1 MAVSQR
7 VSLLR
12 ARNSRSAL
20 LAVSIVLSLVAAL
33 LVTVAVGAAHAA
45 GTLLSQGKTASAS
58 SVNAGNQASFAV
70 DGNAG
75 TRWESAWSD
84 PQWLQVDLG
93 GTATISQVVLQWE
106 TASGKA
112 YQIQTSNDGANWTS
126 IYSTTTGPGG
136 TETLNVTGSG
146 RYVRMYGTVRNTGYG
161 YSLWEFQVF
170 GTMGSGGGS
179 TCGTQN
185 AALNQPA
192 TASSTENAGTPAAAA
207 VDGNTGTRW
216 SSAFSDPQWLSVDL
230 GSALPVC
237 QVVLNWETA
246 YATAFQIQ
254 VSTDNVNWTSIYST
268 TTGTGGVQTL
278 TVSSMGRYIRM
289 YGTARATGYGYSLWE
304 FSVFTGGSGGGG
316 PSPSAS
322 ASASPSPSPS
332 STGNGNCGTTNAA
345 LGHPATASSIQ
356 DSNPAYDPFYAV
368 DGSTVTRWSSL
379 SADPQWIEVNL
390 GANLPICQVVLI
402 WENAY
407 ASGFQ
412 IQVSTDNANW
422 TSIYSTTTGT
432 GGTQTLNVSGSG
444 QYVRMYATVR
454 GTGYGDS
461 LWEFAVYTVGNQ
473 TATVPP
479 PAPQPAPG
487 TCPWI
492 NEPNVAVSTRVAQLM
507 GAMTQDQKDAMLY
520 GDGSS
525 TYIGQIAGQPALCIP
540 SVNLED
546 GPAGVGDGLG
556 GVVQFPDGEVA
567 AATFDPGYEHNFG
580 VAAGQEFAA
589 KGVNVS
595 LGPTINIVRDPRWG
609 RSYETFGEDPYLTGE
624 IVSADVQG
632 MQSQGVMAMVKH
644 AAAYNIEQPDGPGS
658 GGGTVVVDPRTL
670 QEIYLPGFQTAI
682 EKGGAAAAMCA
693 YSSVNG
699 AYSCQNPSI
708 LNTPLYQQAG
718 FQGFV
723 SSDWGAIHTT
733 VASANA
739 GETIEMPFGGFF
751 GTSLEQA
758 VTAGQVT
765 QATFDTMVSRVL
777 TQMFR
782 FGMFDHAPSGSTTA
796 IVAAPSHLATALQGD
811 EEGTVLL
818 KNNGVLPLNPNG
830 TESIA
835 VIGSYASSGAI
846 TGGAG
851 SGGATSSGTY
861 DPLYSIQQRAVGGH
875 VTVNYNDGSNQ
886 ASAVSAA
893 QAANVAIVFAAD
905 NYGHEESDNTTL
917 NLPNSQDAL
926 ISAVAA
932 ANPNTIVVL
941 NDNSAILM
949 PWLNQVAGVFEGFY
963 QGQEYGASIAA
974 LLFGDVNPSGHL
986 PITFPSSL
994 TALPANTTAQWPGT
1008 GGTVQYS
1015 EGLDVGYR
1023 WYDANNVTPLF
1034 PFGFG
1039 LSYTSFSFGNL
1050 QIGALSNGQATV
1062 TATVTNTGSRAGTE
1076 VAQLYVGDP
1085 ASVGEPPHQL
1095 KGFQRITL
1103 NPGASGT
1110 VTFTVTAHDLAHWD
1124 TTSNSWIASSGG
1136 YQILVGDSSRNL
1148 PLSGNLNNPATVTA
1162 NTMD

>member
-1 MAVSQR
+1 MAVSHW
-7 VSLLR
+7 VTSLR
-12 ARNSRSAL
+12 TRNTRSAL
-20 LAVSIVLSLVAAL
+20 LAVSLVLSLVAAL
-33 LVTVAVGAAHAA
+33 LAAVTVGTAHAA
-45 GTLLSQGKTASAS
+45 GTLLSQGKPATAS
-58 SVNAGNQASFAV
+58 SVNAGNVAANAV
-70 DGNAG
+70 DGNTN
-75 TRWESAWSD
+75 TRWESVWSD

-93 GTATISQVVLQWE
+93 TSSSISQVVIQWE
-106 TASGKA
+106 TASAKA
-112 YQIQTSNDGANWTS
+112 YQIQVSDDAANWTT

-136 TETLNVTGSG
+136 TETLNITGTG
-146 RYVRMYGTVRNTGYG
+146 RYIRMYGTQRNTGYG
-161 YSLWEFQVF
+161 YSIWEFQVY
-170 GTMGSGGGS
+170 GTAGSGGGA

-185 AALNQPA
+185 AALDQPT
-192 TASSTENAGTPAAAA
+192 TASSQESASLPASAAT
-207 VDGNTGTRW
+207 DGNLNTRW
-216 SSAFSDPQWLSVDL
+216 SSQFSDPQWLDVDL

-246 YATAFQIQ
+246 YATAFQMQ
-254 VSTDNVNWTSIYST
+254 VSTDNT
-268 TTGTGGVQTL
+268 
-278 TVSSMGRYIRM
+278 
-289 YGTARATGYGYSLWE
+289 
-304 FSVFTGGSGGGG
+304 
-316 PSPSAS
+316 
-322 ASASPSPSPS
+322 
-332 STGNGNCGTTNAA
+332 
-345 LGHPATASSIQ
+345 
-356 DSNPAYDPFYAV
+356 
-368 DGSTVTRWSSL
+368 
-379 SADPQWIEVNL
+379 
-390 GANLPICQVVLI
+390 
-402 WENAY
+402 
-407 ASGFQ
+407 
-412 IQVSTDNANW
+412 NW

-432 GGTQTLNVSGSG
+432 GGTQTLSVSGTGRYIRMYGTTRATGYGYSLWEFEVFTGGNGGGGPSPSPSPSNSGGGNGNCGTANAALGHPASASSIQDNNPAYDPFYAFDGSSVTRWSSASADPQWIEVNLGASLPICQIVLTWENAYASAFQIQTSADNANWTTIYSTTTGTGGTQTLNVSGNG
-444 QYVRMYATVR
+444 QYVRMYATAR

-479 PAPQPAPG
+479 PPPQPAPG
-487 TCPWI
+487 GCPWL

-507 GAMTQDQKDAMLY
+507 GAMTQDQKDHLLF

-525 TYIGQIAGQPALCIP
+525 TYIGQIQGQSALCIP
-540 SVNLED
+540 NVNLED

-567 AATFDPGYEHNFG
+567 AATFDTGYEHNFG

-658 GGGTVVVDPRTL
+658 GGGYVVVDPRTL

-682 EKGGAAAAMCA
+682 EKGGAAAIMCA
-693 YSSVNG
+693 YSNVNG
-699 AYSCQNPSI
+699 EYSCQNPSI
-708 LNTPLYQQAG
+708 ENIGLYQQAG
-718 FQGFV
+718 FQGFI
-723 SSDWGAIHTT
+723 SSDWGAIHDT
-733 VASANA
+733 VQSANA

-751 GTSLEQA
+751 GPNLETA
-758 VTAGQVT
+758 VANGQVT

-782 FGMFDHAPSGSTTA
+782 FGMFDHAPTGSTTA
-796 IVAAPSHLATALQGD
+796 IVAEPAHLATALQGD

-835 VIGSYASSGAI
+835 IIGSDASSGAI

-851 SGGATSSGTY
+851 SGSATSSGTY
-861 DPLYSIQQRAVGGH
+861 DPLYSIQQRTAGTH
-875 VTVNYNDGSNQ
+875 VTVSYNDGSNQ
-886 ASAVSAA
+886 ASAVALA
-893 QAANVAIVFAAD
+893 QSSNVAIVFAAD

-917 NLPNSQDAL
+917 NLPNNQDAL
-926 ISAVAA
+926 ISAVAQ

-963 QGQEYGASIAA
+963 QGQEYGQSIAA

-986 PITFPSSL
+986 PITFPTSL
-994 TALPANTTAQWPGT
+994 TALPANTAAQWPGT

-1039 LSYTSFSFGNL
+1039 LSYTSFSFSNL
-1050 QIGALSNGQATV
+1050 QVGALNNGHATV

-1095 KGFQRITL
+1095 KGFQRIAL

-1124 TTSNSWIASSGG
+1124 TTSSNWIASAGG

-1148 PLSGNLNNPATVTA
+1148 PLSGTLNNPSDVTA
-1162 NTMD
+1162 NAMD

>member
-1 MAVSQR
+1 MAASHWVT
-7 VSLLR
+7 SLR
-12 ARNSRSAL
+12 TRNTRSTL
-20 LAVSIVLSLVAAL
+20 LAVSLVLSLVAAL
-33 LVTVAVGAAHAA
+33 LAAVTVGTAHAA
-45 GTLLSQGKTASAS
+45 GTLLSQGKPATAS
-58 SVNAGNQASFAV
+58 SVNAGNVAANAV
-70 DGNAG
+70 DGNTN
-75 TRWESAWSD
+75 TRWESVWSD

-93 GTATISQVVLQWE
+93 TSSSVSQVVIQWE
-106 TASGKA
+106 TASAKA
-112 YQIQTSNDGANWTS
+112 YQIQVSDDAANWTT

-136 TETLNVTGSG
+136 TETLNITGTG
-146 RYVRMYGTVRNTGYG
+146 RYIRMYGTQRNTGYG
-161 YSLWEFQVF
+161 YSIWEFQVY
-170 GTMGSGGGS
+170 GTAGTGGGA

-185 AALNQPA
+185 AALDQPT
-192 TASSTENAGTPAAAA
+192 TASSLESNAYPASAAT
-207 VDGNTGTRW
+207 DGNLTTRW
-216 SSAFSDPQWLSVDL
+216 SSQFSDPQWLEADL
-230 GSALPVC
+230 GSSLPVC

-254 VSTDNVNWTSIYST
+254 VSTDNTNWTPIYST
-268 TTGTGGVQTL
+268 TTGTGGTQTL
-278 TVSSMGRYIRM
+278 SVSGTGRYIRM

-304 FSVFTGGSGGGG
+304 FEVFTGGGGGGG
-316 PSPSAS
+316 PSPS
-322 ASASPSPSPS
+322 PSPSGS
-332 STGNGNCGTTNAA
+332 GGGNGNCGTTDAA
-345 LGHPATASSIQ
+345 LGHPASASSIQ
-356 DSNPAYDPFYAV
+356 DGNPAYDPFYAF
-368 DGSTVTRWSSL
+368 DGSSVTRWSSVA
-379 SADPQWIEVNL
+379 ADPQWIEVNL
-390 GANLPICQVVLI
+390 GANLPICQVVLT

-407 ASGFQ
+407 ASAFQ
-412 IQVSTDNANW
+412 IQTSTDNANW
-422 TSIYSTTTGT
+422 ATIYSTTTGT
-432 GGTQTLNVSGSG
+432 GGTQTLNVSGNG
-444 QYVRMYATVR
+444 QYVRMYATAR

-479 PAPQPAPG
+479 PPPQPAPG
-487 TCPWI
+487 NCPWL
-492 NEPNVAVSTRVAQLM
+492 NEPDVAVSTRVAQLM

-520 GDGSS
+520 GDGTS
-525 TYIGQIAGQPALCIP
+525 TYIGQIAGQPSLCIP

-556 GVVQFPDGEVA
+556 GIVQFPDGEA
-567 AATFDPGYEHNFG
+567 SAATFDTSYEHSFG

-595 LGPTINIVRDPRWG
+595 LGPTINIVRDSRWG

-644 AAAYNIEQPDGPGS
+644 AAAYNIEQPDGPNS

-682 EKGGAAAAMCA
+682 EKGGAAAVMCA

-699 AYSCQNPSI
+699 AYSCQNPNI
-708 LNTPLYQQAG
+708 LNVPLYQQAG

-751 GTSLEQA
+751 GSSLEQA
-758 VTAGQVT
+758 VANGQVT

-782 FGMFDHAPSGSTTA
+782 FGMFDHAPTGSTTA
-796 IVAAPSHLATALQGD
+796 IVAEPAHLAVALQGA

-830 TESIA
+830 TESLA

-846 TGGAG
+846 TAGAG

-861 DPLYSIQQRAVGGH
+861 DPLYGIQQRVGKN
-875 VTVNYNDGSNQ
+875 VTVTYNDGSNQ
-886 ASAVSAA
+886 ASAVAAA
-893 QAANVAIVFAAD
+893 QSANVAIVFAAD

-917 NLPNSQDAL
+917 NLPGNQDAL
-926 ISAVAA
+926 ISAVAQ

-941 NDNSAILM
+941 NDNAAILM

-963 QGQEYGASIAA
+963 DGQEYGQAIAA

-986 PITFPSSL
+986 PITFPTSL
-994 TALPANTTAQWPGT
+994 SAVPANTPAQWPGT
-1008 GGTVQYS
+1008 NGTVQYS

-1039 LSYTSFSFGNL
+1039 LSYTSFSFSNL
-1050 QIGALSNGQATV
+1050 QVGALNNGQATV

-1085 ASVGEPPHQL
+1085 ASAGEPPHQL

-1124 TTSNSWIASSGG
+1124 TTSGNWIASAGT
-1136 YQILVGDSSRNL
+1136 YQVLVGDSSRNL
-1148 PLSGNLNNPATVTA
+1148 PLSGTLNNPSDATA